1 MLADLAL
8 PLLRCL
14 DPETAHRLTVRALSA
29 GLGPSTGGWVPDA
42 RLGQSLFG
50 LRFSHP
56 VGIAA
61 GFDKDAEAFAGA
73 LKLGAAFVEV
83 GTMTPRP
90 QPGNPRPRLFRLPE
104 DGAVIN
110 RNGFNNSGLEAGAAR
125 LARRNRTQGIV
136 GANVGANKGVE
147 TPESDYA
154 AGVRATAALA
164 DYITINVS
172 SPNTPGLRDL
182 QAPGPLRE
190 LLKAAKAARA
200 EVVTSGASPAILLKV
215 APDLD
220 DAQLEGIVGVVLD
233 EGIDGMIVSNTTIAR
248 PDSLQGARKGEM
260 GGLSG
265 APLFTP
271 STAILAKT
279 YRLTGGKLPLIGVGG
294 IDSGAAAYTKIKA
307 GASLVQLYT
316 ALIYKGP
323 GLVRRIAE
331 ELGTLLERDGY
342 SSVAEAIG
350 VEAGAT
356 P

>member
-14 DPETAHRLTVRALSA
+14 DPETAHRLTIRVLGS
-29 GLGPSTGGWVPDA
+29 GLMPVGSSWKPGPHLAQD
-42 RLGQSLFG
+42 LFG
-50 LRFSHP
+50 LHFPHP

-61 GFDKDAEAFAGA
+61 GFDKDAEAYAGA
-73 LKLGAAFVEV
+73 LRLGAAFVEV
-83 GTMTPRP
+83 GTMTPRA

-110 RNGFNNSGLEAGAAR
+110 RNGFNNKGLASGAAR
-125 LARRNRTQGIV
+125 LTGRVRTEGIV

-154 AGVRATAALA
+154 AGVAAMAPLA

-182 QAPGPLRE
+182 QAPEPLRE
-190 LLKAAKAARA
+190 LLRAAKAARA
-200 EVVTSGASPAILLKV
+200 EAVRENAPAILLKI

-220 DAQLEGIVGVVLD
+220 DAQLEGIAGVVL
-233 EGIDGMIVSNTTIAR
+233 EEAIDGMIVSNTTVAR
-248 PDSLQGARKGEM
+248 PQSLKNPNRSET

-265 APLFTP
+265 APLFGP
-271 STAILAKT
+271 STEILRKT
-279 YRLTGGKLPLIGVGG
+279 YRLTGGRIPLIGVGG
-294 IDSGAAAYTKIKA
+294 IDSGAAAYAKIKA

-323 GLVRRIAE
+323 GLVRRIAD
-331 ELGTLLERDGY
+331 ELGTLLERDGC
-342 SSVAEAIG
+342 SSIAEAVG
-350 VEAGAT
+350 VESGTA

>member
-14 DPETAHRLTVRALSA
+14 DPETAHRLTIRALSL
-29 GLGPSTGGWVPDA
+29 GLGPSASGWRPDPK
-42 RLGQSLFG
+42 LGQDLLG
-50 LRFSHP
+50 LHFPHP

-61 GFDKDAEAFAGA
+61 GFDKDAEAYAGA
-73 LKLGAAFVEV
+73 LRLGAAFVEV
-83 GTMTPRP
+83 GTMTPRA

-104 DGAVIN
+104 DLAVVN
-110 RNGFNNSGLEAGAAR
+110 RNGFNNQGLASGAAR
-125 LARRNRTQGIV
+125 LTGRVREEGIV

-154 AGVRATAALA
+154 AGVAAMAPIA

-190 LLKAAKAARA
+190 LLRAAKAARR
-200 EVVTSGASPAILLKV
+200 EVCGEDGPAILLKI
-215 APDLD
+215 APDLE
-220 DAQLEGIVGVVLD
+220 DAQLDGIVAVVL
-233 EGIDGMIVSNTTIAR
+233 EEALDGMIVSNTTIAR
-248 PDSLQGARKGEM
+248 PDGLKNANRSET

-265 APLFTP
+265 APLFGP
-271 STAILAKT
+271 STEILRKT
-279 YRLTGGKLPLIGVGG
+279 YRLTGGRIPLIGVGG
-294 IDSGAAAYTKIKA
+294 VDSGATAYAKIKA

-331 ELGTLLERDGY
+331 ELGTLLERDGC
-342 SSVAEAIG
+342 SSLAEA
-350 VEAGAT
+350 VGAET
-356 P
+356 GAAP

>member
-14 DPETAHRLTVRALSA
+14 DPETAHRLTIRALSA
-29 GLGPSTGGWVPDA
+29 GFGPSKGGWAPDA
-42 RLGQSLFG
+42 RLGQSLLG
-50 LRFSHP
+50 LSFPHP

-61 GFDKDAEAFAGA
+61 GFDKDAEAFAGT

-110 RNGFNNSGLEAGAAR
+110 RNGFNNSGLAAGAAR
-125 LARRNRTQGIV
+125 LARRDKAQGIV

-154 AGVRATAALA
+154 AGVRATAPLA

-190 LLKAAKAARA
+190 LLKAAKTARSEA
-200 EVVTSGASPAILLKV
+200 VSDEGPAILLKI

-220 DAQLEGIVGVVLD
+220 DAQLDAIVGVVLE

-248 PDSLQGARKGEM
+248 PDSLKGASKGEM

-265 APLFTP
+265 MPLFAP
-271 STAILAKT
+271 STDILAKT

-331 ELGTLLERDGY
+331 ELGTLLERDGC
-342 SSVAEAIG
+342 SSVTEAVG
-350 VEAGAT
+350 VEAGTT

>member
-50 LRFSHP
+50 LRFPHP

-125 LARRNRTQGIV
+125 LARRERTQGIV

-154 AGVRATAALA
+154 AGVRATARLA

-190 LLKAAKAARA
+190 LLKAAKAARKD
-200 EVVTSGASPAILLKV
+200 VTGETGPAILLKI

-248 PDSLQGARKGEM
+248 PASLKGASKAEM

-265 APLFTP
+265 APLFEP
-271 STAILAKT
+271 STTILAKT

-294 IDSGAAAYTKIKA
+294 IDSGATAYTKIKA

-323 GLVRRIAE
+323 GLVRQIAE
-331 ELGTLLERDGY
+331 ELGTLLERDGC
-342 SSVAEAIG
+342 SSVTEAIG

>member
-42 RLGQSLFG
+42 RLTQTLFG
-50 LRFSHP
+50 LRFPHP

-104 DGAVIN
+104 DGAIIN

-125 LARRNRTQGIV
+125 LARRDRAQGIV

-154 AGVRATAALA
+154 AGVRATAPLA

-182 QAPGPLRE
+182 QAPEPLRE
-190 LLKAAKAARA
+190 LLRAAKAARA
-200 EVVTSGASPAILLKV
+200 EVTGDTGPAILLKI
-215 APDLD
+215 APDLE

-233 EGIDGMIVSNTTIAR
+233 EKIDGMIVSNTTIAR
-248 PDSLQGARKGEM
+248 PDSLKAASKGEM

-265 APLFTP
+265 VPLFEP
-271 STAILAKT
+271 STVILAKA
-279 YRLTGGKLPLIGVGG
+279 YRLAGGKLPLIGVGG
-294 IDSGAAAYTKIKA
+294 IDSGATAYTKIKA
-307 GASLVQLYT
+307 GASLVQLYS

-331 ELGTLLERDGY
+331 ELGTLLERDGC
-342 SSVAEAIG
+342 SSVTEAIG

>member
-14 DPETAHRLTVRALSA
+14 DPETAHRLTIRALSA
-29 GLGPSTGGWVPDA
+29 GLGPSAGGWTPDA

-50 LRFSHP
+50 LDFPHP

-125 LARRNRTQGIV
+125 LGQRDRSAGIV
-136 GANVGANKGVE
+136 GANVGANK
-147 TPESDYA
+147 ES
-154 AGVRATAALA
+154 A

-182 QAPGPLRE
+182 QAPGPLRD
-190 LLKAAKAARA
+190 LLRAAKAART
-200 EVVTSGASPAILLKV
+200 EVAGEGGPALLLKI
-215 APDLD
+215 APDLE
-220 DAQLEGIVGVVLD
+220 DAQLEGIVGVVL
-233 EGIDGMIVSNTTIAR
+233 EEKIDGMIVSNTTIAR
-248 PDSLQGARKGEM
+248 PGSLKGDRKGET

-265 APLFTP
+265 VPLFEP
-271 STAILAKT
+271 STAILAKA
-279 YRLTGGKLPLIGVGG
+279 YRLTDGKIPLIGAGG

-331 ELGTLLERDGY
+331 ELGTLLERDGC
-342 SSVAEAIG
+342 SSVTEAVG

>member
-8 PLLRCL
+8 PLLRCF

-29 GLGPSTGGWVPDA
+29 GLGPSAGGWAPDA

-50 LRFSHP
+50 LRFPHP

-200 EVVTSGASPAILLKV
+200 EAVSGAGPAILLKI
-215 APDLD
+215 APDLE
-220 DAQLEGIVGVVLD
+220 DAQLEGIVGVVL
-233 EGIDGMIVSNTTIAR
+233 EEEIDGMIISNTTIAR
-248 PDSLQGARKGEM
+248 PDSLKSSSKGET

-265 APLFTP
+265 VPLFAP

-279 YRLTGGKLPLIGVGG
+279 YRLTGGKVPLIGVGG
-294 IDSGAAAYTKIKA
+294 IDSGAAAYAKIKA

-331 ELGTLLERDGY
+331 ELGTLLERDGC
-342 SSVAEAIG
+342 SSVTEVIG

-356 P
+356 L

>member
-14 DPETAHRLTVRALSA
+14 DPETAHRLTVRALGSGLVPSA
-29 GLGPSTGGWVPDA
+29 SSWTPPKV
-42 RLGQSLFG
+42 LGQDLFG
-50 LRFSHP
+50 LHFPHP

-61 GFDKDAEAFAGA
+61 GFDKDAEAYAGA
-73 LKLGAAFVEV
+73 LRLGVGFVEV

-104 DGAVIN
+104 DRAVIN
-110 RNGFNNSGLEAGAAR
+110 RNGFNNKGLEAGAAR
-125 LARRNRTQGIV
+125 LAGRRREAGIV
-136 GANVGANKGVE
+136 GANVGANKGVA

-154 AGVRATAALA
+154 AGVTAMAPLA

-182 QAPGPLRE
+182 QAPGPLRD
-190 LLKAAKAARA
+190 LLQAAKAARA
-200 EVVTSGASPAILLKV
+200 TATGGETTAILLKI

-220 DAQLEGIVGVVLD
+220 DAQLAGIVEVVRD
-233 EGIDGMIVSNTTIAR
+233 EGIEGMIISNTTIAR
-248 PDSLQGARKGEM
+248 PESLRGTYKGET

-265 APLFTP
+265 VPLFEA
-271 STAILAKT
+271 STEVLRKT
-279 YRLTGGKLPLIGVGG
+279 YRLTEGRIPLIGVGG
-294 IDSGAAAYTKIKA
+294 VSSGATAYAKIRA

-323 GLVRRIAE
+323 GLVRQIAA

-342 SSVAEAIG
+342 SSLAEA
-350 VEAGAT
+350 VGADSGT
-356 P
+356 AS

>member
-1 MLADLAL
+1 MADLAL

-29 GLGPSTGGWVPDA
+29 GLGPSTGGWVPDV

-50 LRFSHP
+50 LRFPHP

-61 GFDKDAEAFAGA
+61 GFDKDAEAFAGS

-110 RNGFNNSGLEAGAAR
+110 RNGFNNNGLEAGVAR
-125 LARRNRTQGIV
+125 LVHRDRTQGIV

-147 TPESDYA
+147 TPEGDYA
-154 AGVRATAALA
+154 AGVRATAPLA

-200 EVVTSGASPAILLKV
+200 EAAGGTSPAILLKV

-220 DAQLEGIVGVVLD
+220 DAQLEGIIGVVLD
-233 EGIDGMIVSNTTIAR
+233 EEIDGMIVSNTTIAR
-248 PDSLQGARKGEM
+248 PASLKGARKGET

-265 APLFTP
+265 APLFES

-331 ELGTLLERDGY
+331 ELGTLLERDGC
-342 SSVAEAIG
+342 SSVTEAIG
-350 VEAGAT
+350 VESGAT

>member
-1 MLADLAL
+1 MLADLAV

-14 DPETAHRLTVRALSA
+14 DPETAHRLTIRILSA
-29 GLGPSTGGWVPDA
+29 GLGPSTKDWVPDA
-42 RLGQSLFG
+42 RLGQHLFG
-50 LRFSHP
+50 LRFPHP

-73 LKLGAAFVEV
+73 LKLGAASIEV

-90 QPGNPRPRLFRLPE
+90 QQGNPRPRLFRLPE

-110 RNGFNNSGLEAGAAR
+110 RSGFNNNGLDAGVTR
-125 LARRNRTQGIV
+125 LGRRDRAQGIV

-154 AGVRATAALA
+154 AGVRATAPLA

-172 SPNTPGLRDL
+172 SPNTPHLRDL
-182 QAPGPLRE
+182 QAPGPLRA
-190 LLKAAKAARA
+190 LLRAAKAARL
-200 EVVTSGASPAILLKV
+200 EVTGETGPAILLKI
-215 APDLD
+215 APDLG
-220 DAQLEGIVGVVLD
+220 DAQLEEIVGVVLD
-233 EGIDGMIVSNTTIAR
+233 EGIEGMIVSNTTTAR
-248 PDSLQGARKGEM
+248 PAGLKDARKGER

-265 APLFTP
+265 APLFEP

-279 YRLTGGKLPLIGVGG
+279 YQLTGGKIPLIGVGG

-316 ALIYKGP
+316 ALIYKGA

-331 ELGTLLERDGY
+331 ELGMLLDRDGC
-342 SSVAEAIG
+342 SSITEAIG
-350 VEAGAT
+350 VEAGTT

>member
-8 PLLRCL
+8 PLLRRL
-14 DPETAHRLTVRALSA
+14 DPETAHRLTIRVLASGFA
-29 GLGPSTGGWVPDA
+29 PTAADWIPDP
-42 RLGQSLFG
+42 RLAQDLFG
-50 LRFSHP
+50 LRFPHP

-61 GFDKDAEAFAGA
+61 GFDKDAEAFTGA
-73 LKLGAAFVEV
+73 LGIGSAFVEV
-83 GTMTPRP
+83 GTMTPRA

-104 DGAVIN
+104 DEAVIN
-110 RNGFNNSGLEAGAAR
+110 RNGFNNQGLEAGVAR
-125 LARRNRTQGIV
+125 LNHRRREAGIV

-154 AGVRATAALA
+154 AGVAAMAPLA

-200 EVVTSGASPAILLKV
+200 EAVGDGAPAILLKI

-220 DAQLEGIVGVVLD
+220 ESQLEGIVEVVL
-233 EGIDGMIVSNTTIAR
+233 EEALDGMIVSNTTIAR
-248 PDSLQGARKGEM
+248 PENLKNPNRAET

-265 APLFTP
+265 APLFGP
-271 STAILAKT
+271 STEILRKT
-279 YRLTGGKLPLIGVGG
+279 YRMTGGRIPLIGVGG
-294 IDSGAAAYTKIKA
+294 IDSGMAAYAKIKA

-331 ELGTLLERDGY
+331 DLGMLLERDGY
-342 SSVAEAIG
+342 SSLAEAIG
-350 VEAGAT
+350 VESGAT
-356 P
+356 S

>member
-8 PLLRCL
+8 PLLHCL
-14 DPETAHRLTVRALSA
+14 DPETAHRLTVRV
-29 GLGPSTGGWVPDA
+29 LGSGVMPASPSWKPAPHLAQD
-42 RLGQSLFG
+42 LFG
-50 LRFSHP
+50 LHFPHP

-61 GFDKDAEAFAGA
+61 GFDKDAEAYAGA

-104 DGAVIN
+104 DRAVIN
-110 RNGFNNSGLEAGAAR
+110 RNGFNNQGLASGAAR
-125 LARRNRTQGIV
+125 LAGRVRADGIV

-154 AGVRATAALA
+154 AGVAAMAPLA

-182 QAPGPLRE
+182 QAPEPLRE
-190 LLKAAKAARA
+190 LLRAAKAARREA
-200 EVVTSGASPAILLKV
+200 VRENAPAILLKI

-248 PDSLQGARKGEM
+248 PESLTSPNRSET

-265 APLFTP
+265 APLFGP
-271 STAILAKT
+271 STEILRKT
-279 YRLTGGKLPLIGVGG
+279 SRLTGGRIPLIGVGG
-294 IDSGAAAYTKIKA
+294 VDSGAAAYAKIKA

-323 GLVRRIAE
+323 GLVRRIAD
-331 ELGTLLERDGY
+331 ELGTLLERDGC
-342 SSVAEAIG
+342 SSLAEAVG
-350 VEAGAT
+350 VESGTA

>member
-14 DPETAHRLTVRALSA
+14 DPETAHRLTIRALSA
-29 GLGPSTGGWVPDA
+29 GLGPSAAGWAPDA

-50 LRFSHP
+50 LRFPHP

-125 LARRNRTQGIV
+125 LGQRDRSAGIV

-154 AGVRATAALA
+154 AGVRTMAPLA

-190 LLKAAKAARA
+190 LLRAAKAART
-200 EVVTSGASPAILLKV
+200 EVASEGGPALLLKI
-215 APDLD
+215 APDLE
-220 DAQLEGIVGVVLD
+220 DAQLEGIVGVVL
-233 EGIDGMIVSNTTIAR
+233 EEKIDGLIVSNTTIAR
-248 PDSLQGARKGEM
+248 PGSLKGARKAES

-265 APLFTP
+265 VPLFEP
-271 STAILAKT
+271 STAVLARA
-279 YRLTGGKLPLIGVGG
+279 YRLTGGKIPLIGAGG
-294 IDSGAAAYTKIKA
+294 IDSGAAAYTKIKG

-342 SSVAEAIG
+342 SSVAEAVG